1 MIQSF
6 EPPPT
11 RFIAFLGIAPNST
24 SHKERFLCALGGFLS
39 IFAVIWITRYFVPEG
54 GVALVVASMGASAV
68 LLFVVPASPF
78 SQPWPLLAGH
88 LIPGAIGVTCAMLIP
103 DLVFAAAITVSLTI
117 LAMHYLRCTHPP
129 GGATALTAVIG
140 GPDIHA
146 LGYQFLLTP
155 VAINVVIILVIAIL
169 INYWFP
175 WRRYPASLK
184 SGS

>member
-1 MIQSF
+1 MEKLI
-6 EPPPT
+6 
-11 RFIAFLGIAPNST
+11 
-24 SHKERFLCALGGFLS
+24 CALGGFLA
-39 IFAVIWITRYFVPEG
+39 ILVVIWITRHFVPSG

-88 LIPGAIGVTCAMLIP
+88 LIPGTIGVTCGMLIP
-103 DLVFAAAITVSLTI
+103 DLMLASAITVSATI
-117 LAMHYLRCTHPP
+117 LVMQYLRCIHPP

-155 VAINVVIILVIAIL
+155 VGINVVIMLGMAILV
-169 INYWFP
+169 NYWFP
-175 WRRYPASLK
+175 WRRYPAGLK
-184 SGS
+184 SHG